1 MCDTRKLDD
10 SAGKR
15 NRTIHKDRPKA
26 GPTDGASAGWEAGT
40 LGRTL
45 VLLVAIAYGLA
56 SMGCSEESRGDT
68 GTAPQATATAEPQP
82 VKATNVSVQAT
93 TRVDVTETFTL
104 PGTLEAW
111 EDITLGLEQS
121 GPIRWIGPREGDR
134 IRAGDPILR
143 IDPETLEAQ
152 LQAAQVDHDL
162 AQRQLER
169 MEHLLKKQLVS
180 QQEGDQAREAFE
192 AAHSRLKQTRLAV
205 EKSTLVSPIDGVLD
219 ELLVDRGEYGA
230 LGAPAAV
237 VVQVDRLKVLVDV
250 PEKDVPF
257 LQAGRK
263 ARVSLA
269 TIDATGTNSL
279 PGEIVHVA
287 YRADPRTRTYR
298 AKVAVDNAAGRLRPG
313 MIVRVEF
320 DRVHHRGVVTV
331 PLYSLLD
338 RDGRK
343 ELYVE
348 QDGIARR
355 RTVRTGAVIDGRV
368 VIRNGI
374 EPGEQLIISGQQLVG
389 DGSAVHVV
397 AGAGRLDG

>member
-1 MCDTRKLDD
+1 M
-10 SAGKR
+10 S
-15 NRTIHKDRPKA
+15 DRMIRA
-26 GPTDGASAGWEAGT
+26 LT
-40 LGRTL
+40 LPLLLGSL
-45 VLLVAIAYGLA
+45 ALVA
-56 SMGCSEESRGDT
+56 SGCSEESHGDT
-68 GTAPQATATAEPQP
+68 GATPQATVEPQP
-82 VKATNVSVQAT
+82 AKATNVSIRRAA
-93 TRVDVTETFTL
+93 RVDVRETFTL

-111 EDITLGLEQS
+111 EDITLGLEQA
-121 GPIRWIGPREGDR
+121 GPILWIGPREGDR
-134 IRAGDPILR
+134 IGAGDPILR

-152 LQAAQVDHDL
+152 LQSAQVDHDL
-162 AQRQLER
+162 ARRQLER
-169 MEHLLKKQLVS
+169 MELLLEKRLVS

-192 AAHSRLKQTRLAV
+192 AARSRLKQTRLAV
-205 EKSTLVSPIDGVLD
+205 EKSTLISPIDGVLD

-230 LGAPAAV
+230 IGAPAAV

-269 TIDATGTNSL
+269 TIDTVGEKFL

-287 YRADPRTRTYR
+287 YRADPRTSTYR
-298 AKVAVDNAAGRLRPG
+298 AKVAVDNAAGKLRPG
-313 MIVRVEF
+313 MIVRVQF

-338 RDGRK
+338 RDGHK

-355 RTVRTGAVIDGRV
+355 RTVRTGPVIDGR
-368 VIRNGI
+368 IIIQTGL
-374 EPGEQLIISGQQLVG
+374 EPGERLIVAGQQLVG
-389 DGSAVHVV
+389 DGSAVQVV
-397 AGAGRLDG
+397 EEAGKLEG